1 MQSHCQKRLFVSK
14 LYEQT
19 TVRNFLFSNTPG
31 LMCFSE
37 MNKLKFVYLN
47 HFFLLLM
54 KNINVPMISMQPTGL
69 LSDISHIL
77 EQMIYII
84 LIVQASPVEGGETV
98 DTLN

>member
-1 MQSHCQKRLFVSK
+1 
-14 LYEQT
+14 
-19 TVRNFLFSNTPG
+19 
-31 LMCFSE
+31 
-37 MNKLKFVYLN
+37 
-47 HFFLLLM
+47 M